1 MKPSLI
7 FLFLAITNLS
17 NGQNL
22 IEWAKEYQLQ
32 LSDFQSA
39 ATQIGGGNTYSLH
52 TASSLNFSFYM
63 SNAEFMFTKNFNSKV
78 SCSFN
83 RVAASIV
90 APDSAIAMDLLLFAR
105 YEFDLS
111 ELHARKL
118 RKKLYEEKAAF
129 SSVDF
134 FKPASE
140 EIQQQFTQR
149 HAIAAKATDLG
160 KNREKLSELHKEVI
174 NEIDQ
179 LADFCKQCKPP
190 KKKK

>member
-1 MKPSLI
+1 
-7 FLFLAITNLS
+7 
-17 NGQNL
+17 
-22 IEWAKEYQLQ
+22 
-32 LSDFQSA
+32 
-39 ATQIGGGNTYSLH
+39 
-52 TASSLNFSFYM
+52 M